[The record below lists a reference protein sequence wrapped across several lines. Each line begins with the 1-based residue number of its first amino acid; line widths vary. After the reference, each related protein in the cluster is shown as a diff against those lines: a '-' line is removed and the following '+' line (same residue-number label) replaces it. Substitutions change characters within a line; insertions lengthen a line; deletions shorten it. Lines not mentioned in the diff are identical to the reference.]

1 MMQSS
6 NTKIN
11 ILVAESIE
19 LVRIGLR
26 SLFSEHA
33 SFHLVA
39 ETAYMMELLNLAKL
53 HKPDVVILDLQ
64 LSDGNN
70 VAESIARLT
79 YASPG
84 SRVLAFS
91 QNNSESAY
99 LQALHSGA
107 AGIISKGHSC
117 KMILKAINAIA
128 SDEGWF
134 DRPMVRSTRVSNR
147 VHNKLV
153 SVQNDDVLI
162 DSSKLSNCERRVAGL
177 ASQGLSAKEIGARL
191 LISEKTVRNQLSVIY
206 KKMGVKKQV
215 ELCLKA
221 HEYKY
226 FQ

>member
-1 MMQSS
+1 MKSN

-26 SLFSEHA
+26 SLFSDHA
-33 SFHLVA
+33 SFHIVA
-39 ETAYMMELLNLAKL
+39 ETTHMKELLELVKL

-64 LSDGNN
+64 LSENNN
-70 VAESIARLT
+70 VAESIARLM
-79 YASPG
+79 YASPN

-117 KMILKAINAIA
+117 KMILKAIHAIA
-128 SDEGWF
+128 SDKGWF
-134 DRPMVRSTRVSNR
+134 DRPVRSTKVPNGI
-147 VHNKLV
+147 HNKLV
-153 SVQNDDVLI
+153 GTQNNDVLI